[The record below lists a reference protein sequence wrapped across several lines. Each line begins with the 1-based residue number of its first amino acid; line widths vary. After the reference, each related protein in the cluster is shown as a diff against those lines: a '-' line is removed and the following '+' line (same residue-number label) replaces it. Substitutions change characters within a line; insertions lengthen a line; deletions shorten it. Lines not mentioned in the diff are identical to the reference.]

1 MDTTG
6 AHINGTATPKE
17 KGSEFSKDELA
28 AMLKFGAQ
36 NMYKTDDSAQNKKLD
51 EMNLDDILTKADEF
65 DTDAA
70 AQPGTTSLG
79 GAQFLS
85 QFADIQDVKN
95 DMDDDLAWDD
105 IIPVEERVKLDE
117 EESRALQAEEVA
129 SANKRRAA
137 ARAPGTYED
146 MDHDDAASSKV
157 GSPKAGEKKKK
168 GGNGA
173 VVPRKSNAQKALEL
187 KGESS
192 RRVKLITERDLRV
205 LIRGIQKWG
214 DVRARYDN
222 IVCPLSWQ

>member
-1 MDTTG
+1 MLVCLLICKSLKNAYTAVINQMDTTG

-17 KGSEFSKDELA
+17 KSTEFSKDELA

-36 NMYKTDDSAQNKKLD
+36 NIYKTDDSAQNKKLD

-85 QFADIQDVKN
+85 QFAAIQDVKN

-117 EESRALQAEEVA
+117 EESRALQAEEIA
-129 SANKRRAA
+129 SANRRRAA
-137 ARAPGTYED
+137 AKAPGMYED
-146 MDHDDAASSKV
+146 MDHDDLDGVGSKA
-157 GSPKAGEKKKK
+157 GSPKGGEKKKK
-168 GGNGA
+168 GA
-173 VVPRKSNAQKALEL
+173 SATAPRKSNAQKALEL
-187 KGESS
+187 KG
-192 RRVKLITERDLRV
+192 
-205 LIRGIQKWG
+205 
-214 DVRARYDN
+214 A
-222 IVCPLSWQ
+222 

>member
-17 KGSEFSKDELA
+17 KGSEFFKDELA

-95 DMDDDLAWDD
+95 DMDEDLAWDD

-146 MDHDDAASSKV
+146 MDHDDAGSSKL
-157 GSPKAGEKKKK
+157 GSPKSGEKKKK
-168 GGNGA
+168 GGGA
-173 VVPRKSNAQKALEL
+173 VAPRKSSAQKALDL
-187 KGESS
+187 KGEYIIGEEGFS
-192 RRVKLITERDLRV
+192 
-205 LIRGIQKWG
+205 
-214 DVRARYDN
+214 
-222 IVCPLSWQ
+222 